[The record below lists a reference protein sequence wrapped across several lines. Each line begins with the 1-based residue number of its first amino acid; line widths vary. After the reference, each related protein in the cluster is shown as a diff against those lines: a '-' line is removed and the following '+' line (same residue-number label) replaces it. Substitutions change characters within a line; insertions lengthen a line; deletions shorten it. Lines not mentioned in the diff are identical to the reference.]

1 MNLHRTPAL
10 RTVWTLPCS
19 HTITGAPAAPRSV
32 HAPPPLVMSAL
43 DRERLIELAHT
54 REPRGTHWT
63 AVLSLLN
70 RAIAVPPHRVPED
83 LVTMNS
89 IAWVQDVA
97 SGASEAAELVYPD
110 VADERPLGR
119 SITAPLGA
127 ALFCARIGGRV
138 VWQAA
143 TRRREAVIIALQYQ
157 PEREHHYHL

>member
-10 RTVWTLPCS
+10 RTVWTLPFS
-19 HTITGAPAAPRSV
+19 HAIIGPPATPRSV
-32 HAPPPLVMSAL
+32 HAPLPLVMSAL
-43 DRERLIELAHT
+43 DRERLFELART
-54 REPRGTHWT
+54 REPPGAHWT

-89 IAWVQDVA
+89 VAWLQDVA

-110 VADERPLGR
+110 ATDERPLGR
-119 SITAPLGA
+119 SITAPLGS
-127 ALFCARIGGRV
+127 ALFCARVGGRV

-143 TRRREAVIIALQYQ
+143 TRRREAIIIALQYQ
-157 PEREHHYHL
+157 PERERHYHL